1 MASIKNYERPERRKA
16 RMVNDRPSDYDPL
29 DNSPVE
35 PLQEARRDFFN
46 SHLKQYTELISFFRW
61 YPDLFLDMMRQ
72 RDPITNKPKDG
83 VYIHFD
89 QRVFL
94 RCICRFTS
102 VYGVFPR
109 GWSKTWSEVISMFVI
124 AILYPGITMSL
135 TAQTRENA
143 AKLLKDKYDEI
154 TKQYPLLKN
163 EMLKPKI
170 SRDIFELEFVNGS
183 KIDNLANA
191 QSSKGTRRNRIQ
203 IEESALIDNDLF
215 EDALKPIV
223 EIGRMTVGSGIVNPL
238 ELNQQINFF
247 TTSGFRGSDEWVRS
261 VKMYRDMLD
270 LKGEMVLGSGWM
282 LACWMGRGSNKT
294 QILKKKKNTGAVA
307 FARNYEE
314 KWVGAVDNQLV
325 DINHL
330 MNTRV
335 LTQPVFENKDNSR
348 EIILGVDV
356 ARSANNSNN
365 KTIISVVE
373 EHHAD
378 NGLIKQLDLINMFL
392 VSNQL
397 TFTAQA
403 CLVKRIQRQYNA
415 KIVIVDT
422 NGLGSGI
429 RDELLKPNVD
439 LETGET
445 YDAWDAV
452 NGEIRSEYKDAK
464 QLLFA
469 LNSQAKDETKKDG
482 RINSY
487 AIINFIDCVDGK
499 KLRLLEEKKDNM
511 INLNDAEEIEKFV
524 PYEQTNA
531 LVDEISNLK
540 LKHLTNGEVTVEKVL
555 NKIDKDRFSS
565 LIYALWWAMSYDN
578 NLKTDDK
585 DLIMAIARLN
595 YNSFR
600 SGRSSINKIF
610 Q

>member
-270 LKGEMVLGSGWM
+270 LKGEIVLGSGWM

-445 YDAWDAV
+445 YEAWDAV

>member
-261 VKMYRDMLD
+261 VKMYRDMID

-335 LTQPVFENKDNSR
+335 LTQPIFDNKDNSR

-445 YDAWDAV
+445 YEAWDAV

-511 INLNDAEEIEKFV
+511 INLNDVEEVENFV

>member
-261 VKMYRDMLD
+261 VKMYRDMID

-445 YDAWDAV
+445 YEAWDAV

-585 DLIMAIARLN
+585 DLVMAIARLN